1 MQKRNSILTL
11 AFVILANV
19 LSFACIKPVAI
30 GNDLTIS
37 TLSKTSVSVQ
47 KKPSFVQKILLK
59 FLVQKLAK
67 AQKMSKKKG
76 DLDEDKTNNTLSIFA
91 LIFGIVAVGSLISSI
106 AFAASLSIITIFA
119 FLFAILFGAV
129 SLNQIRKNSDIY
141 GGKKMAMIGLLLGL
155 FTCIAL
161 IRYIRLD

>member
-1 MQKRNSILTL
+1 MQNRHSILTL
-11 AFVILANV
+11 VFIILANV
-19 LSFACIKPVAI
+19 ISFACIKPVST
-30 GNDLTIS
+30 GNDLTTS
-37 TLSKTSVSVQ
+37 TLPQTSISAQ

-59 FLVQKLAK
+59 YLVRKLEK
-67 AQKMSKKKG
+67 AQKVNAKEG
-76 DLDEDKTNNTLSIFA
+76 NLEEDKTNNTLSIIA

-161 IRYIRLD
+161 IRYVRLD

>member
-161 IRYIRLD
+161 IRYVRLD

>member
-1 MQKRNSILTL
+1 MQNRNSILTF
-11 AFVILANV
+11 AFVIFSNV
-19 LSFACIKPVAI
+19 FSFACIKPVAI

-37 TLSKTSVSVQ
+37 TLPKTSVSVQ

-59 FLVQKLAK
+59 FLVRKMAK

-106 AFAASLSIITIFA
+106 AFAASLGLITIFA

-161 IRYIRLD
+161 IRYIKLD